1 MLRWENI
8 SRSKTIRLKFYLVS
22 KFSNMLYDKK
32 PKKTENAG
40 KEKKT
45 LKPELTDSTAKQINF
60 SMKGSCFDFI
70 IVIENE
76 KIVWKHGSYCWYFC
90 LNSKYLGRSYRACI
104 KAAKNG
110 NFCEELLRENDF
122 KAVLATFCC
131 YDLGFKAS
139 EAIQKITTDQ
149 KECRKSFSCVIICW
163 IGTIYQS
170 KTVKNVWLK
179 IYLQRS

>member
-76 KIVWKHGSYCWYFC
+76 KIVWKHGSYC
-90 LNSKYLGRSYRACI
+90 
-104 KAAKNG
+104 
-110 NFCEELLRENDF
+110 
-122 KAVLATFCC
+122 
-131 YDLGFKAS
+131 
-139 EAIQKITTDQ
+139 
-149 KECRKSFSCVIICW
+149 
-163 IGTIYQS
+163 
-170 KTVKNVWLK
+170 
-179 IYLQRS
+179 